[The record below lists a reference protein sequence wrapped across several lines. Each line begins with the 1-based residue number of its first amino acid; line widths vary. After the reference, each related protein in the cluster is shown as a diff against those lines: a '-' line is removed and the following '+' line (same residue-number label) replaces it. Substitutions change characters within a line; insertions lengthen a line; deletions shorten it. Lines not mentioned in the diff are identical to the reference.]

1 MYNLLYSCFVFFF
14 DLYALLNIDSCYNGE
29 VRLVGGETDA
39 EGRVEICN
47 NGKWE
52 TVCGKYW
59 TETNTAIVCRH
70 LGYSDTIGGT

>member
-1 MYNLLYSCFVFFF
+1 MCIS
-14 DLYALLNIDSCYNGE
+14 YAIDSCFYGD

-47 NGKWE
+47 DYGNWE

-59 TETNTAIVCRH
+59 NETNTAIVCRH
-70 LGYSDTIGGT
+70 LGYSDTIGGRWFKSLM

>member
-1 MYNLLYSCFVFFF
+1 MLI
-14 DLYALLNIDSCYNGE
+14 IDPCGRGD
-29 VRLVGGETDA
+29 VRLVGGLTEA

-59 TETNTAIVCRH
+59 TEINTAIVCRH
-70 LGYSDTIGGT
+70 LGYSDNIGGRWFTSVI